1 MEEIETHRLILRNFK
16 NEDYED
22 LYEFLSQRKDD
33 ILEGYPEITY
43 DNGKEHLKYRVGS
56 DEFIAIE
63 LKENAK
69 VIGNVYIGN
78 REFETK
84 EIGYIINKNYQRRGY
99 ASEAVKA
106 VIEREFANK
115 THRIFAE
122 CAPQNECS
130 WRMMERLGF
139 AREACFRQ
147 NVYFRK
153 DKNGNPIWQDTYV
166 YSLLNGG
173 K

>member
-63 LKENAK
+63 
-69 VIGNVYIGN
+69 
-78 REFETK
+78 
-84 EIGYIINKNYQRRGY
+84 
-99 ASEAVKA
+99 
-106 VIEREFANK
+106 
-115 THRIFAE
+115 
-122 CAPQNECS
+122 
-130 WRMMERLGF
+130 
-139 AREACFRQ
+139 
-147 NVYFRK
+147 
-153 DKNGNPIWQDTYV
+153 
-166 YSLLNGG
+166 
-173 K
+173 